1 MKRDKINY
9 LAVGTFVIVMVGAF
23 FVLMYFVTGRT
34 GPADHYVV
42 RYKNVTGLKF
52 GTGVFYEGYHVGQIE
67 KIVPESVPSGIKYVL
82 TVGIVRGW
90 TIPEDSVAR
99 IVSSGLIS
107 AVHIDIDGGKSAN
120 SIPPGSEIK
129 GRERQDLFAML
140 NEAARGFYS
149 LSEDG
154 VIPVLE
160 NLNHR
165 INEVSDEIINFRR
178 NDLKPLVENINKRL
192 NNDLIGDAQALVAKL
207 DYSAQQ
213 LGTILGGENQQRI
226 EQFLVHIGAAATSLN
241 ELISRIESTRVQMGE
256 TLVMLEDLAMDN
268 SDEIAGAIH
277 DASVSMRE
285 MRKAL
290 TTVNEHIST
299 IMYNVEGSTRQ
310 LHEFAQAV
318 RDNPARLMRGS
329 RAHDKAE

>member
-9 LAVGTFVIVMVGAF
+9 LAVGTFVIVMIGAF

-140 NEAARGFYS
+140 NEAARGFSS

-277 DASVSMRE
+277 DASISMRE